1 MRYNIISYL
10 ISEGFRNFF
19 KNKKSTIVSI
29 TTMCLTMIMF
39 GVFFLLG
46 ENVNHIMKNI
56 EQQQG
61 MQVYLLDKK
70 ITDDEIHNIQET
82 IRQIK
87 GVNTVKYVSSE
98 ESLRQAK
105 EQLKNIESFEK
116 FTEGMPEDSI
126 QPSFTVT
133 LTDLSLNDDVQNEIK
148 SKIGEDNVEIV
159 AQNQTIGTLEALA
172 KGIRIGIL
180 VLLISLMIISVFIIS
195 NTIKL
200 SVHARRKEI
209 SIMKYV
215 GATNS
220 FIRCPFIVEGV
231 IIGVVSALITILVV
245 GLAYNA
251 IAAKAVQTSLLQQL
265 NLSLV
270 SFNDMFSLIL
280 TIYLITGAGIGILG
294 SSISMRK
301 YLQV

>member
-10 ISEGFRNFF
+10 IGEGFRNFF
-19 KNKKSTIVSI
+19 KNKKSTVVSI

-39 GVFFLLG
+39 GVFFILG
-46 ENVNHIMKNI
+46 ENVNHVMKNI

-61 MQVYLLDKK
+61 MQVYLLNKK
-70 ITDDEIHNIQET
+70 ITDEEIRNIEEE
-82 IRQIK
+82 IRGIN

-133 LTDLSLNDDVQNEIK
+133 LTDLSLNEEVQNQIK
-148 SKIGEDNVEIV
+148 DKVGKDNVEIV
-159 AQNQTIGTLEALA
+159 AQNQTIGTLESIA
-172 KGIRIGIL
+172 KGLKIGIL
-180 VLLISLMIISVFIIS
+180 VLLISLMVISIFIIS

-215 GATNS
+215 GATNG
-220 FIRCPFIVEGV
+220 FIRWPFIVEGI
-231 IIGVVSALITILVV
+231 IIGIVSALITILIV

-265 NLSLV
+265 NISLV

>member
-10 ISEGFRNFF
+10 IGEGFRNFF
-19 KNKKSTIVSI
+19 KNKKSTVVSI

-39 GVFFLLG
+39 GVFFILG
-46 ENVNHIMKNI
+46 ENVNHVMKNI

-61 MQVYLLDKK
+61 MQVYLLNKK
-70 ITDDEIHNIQET
+70 ITDEEIRNIEEE
-82 IRQIK
+82 IREIN

-133 LTDLSLNDDVQNEIK
+133 LTDLSLNEEVQNQIK
-148 SKIGEDNVEIV
+148 DKVGKDNVEIV
-159 AQNQTIGTLEALA
+159 AQNQTIGTLESIA
-172 KGIRIGIL
+172 KGLKIGIL
-180 VLLISLMIISVFIIS
+180 VLLISLMVISIFIIS

-215 GATNS
+215 GATNG
-220 FIRCPFIVEGV
+220 FIRWPFIVEGI
-231 IIGVVSALITILVV
+231 IIGIVSALITILIV

-265 NLSLV
+265 NISLV

>member
-10 ISEGFRNFF
+10 VGEGFRNFF
-19 KNKKSTIVSI
+19 KNKKSTVVSI

-39 GVFFLLG
+39 GVFFILG
-46 ENVNHIMKNI
+46 ENVNHVMKNI

-61 MQVYLLDKK
+61 MQVYLLNKK
-70 ITDDEIHNIQET
+70 ITDEEIRNIEEE
-82 IRQIK
+82 IREIN

-133 LTDLSLNDDVQNEIK
+133 LTDLSLNEEVQNQIK
-148 SKIGEDNVEIV
+148 DKVGKDNVEIV
-159 AQNQTIGTLEALA
+159 AQNQTIGTLESIA
-172 KGIRIGIL
+172 KGLKIGIL
-180 VLLISLMIISVFIIS
+180 VLLISLMVISIFIIS

-215 GATNS
+215 GATNG
-220 FIRCPFIVEGV
+220 FIRWPFIVEGI
-231 IIGVVSALITILVV
+231 IIGIVSALITILIV

-265 NLSLV
+265 NVSLV

>member
-10 ISEGFRNFF
+10 IGEGFRNFF
-19 KNKKSTIVSI
+19 KNKKSTVVSI

-39 GVFFLLG
+39 GVFFILG
-46 ENVNHIMKNI
+46 ENVNHVMKNI

-61 MQVYLLDKK
+61 MQVYLLNKK
-70 ITDDEIHNIQET
+70 ITDEEIRNIEEE
-82 IRQIK
+82 IREIN

-133 LTDLSLNDDVQNEIK
+133 LTDLSLNEEVQNQIK
-148 SKIGEDNVEIV
+148 DKVGKDNVEIV
-159 AQNQTIGTLEALA
+159 AQNQTIGTLESIA
-172 KGIRIGIL
+172 KGLKIGIL
-180 VLLISLMIISVFIIS
+180 VLLISLMVISIFIIS

-215 GATNS
+215 GATNG
-220 FIRCPFIVEGV
+220 FIRWPFIVEGI
-231 IIGVVSALITILVV
+231 IIGIVSALITILIV

-265 NLSLV
+265 NVSLV

>member
-10 ISEGFRNFF
+10 IGEGFRNFF
-19 KNKKSTIVSI
+19 KNKKSTVVSI

-39 GVFFLLG
+39 GVFFILG
-46 ENVNHIMKNI
+46 ENVNHVMKNI

-61 MQVYLLDKK
+61 MQVYLLNKK
-70 ITDDEIHNIQET
+70 ITDEEIRNIEEE
-82 IRQIK
+82 IREIN

-133 LTDLSLNDDVQNEIK
+133 LTDLSLNEEVQNQIK
-148 SKIGEDNVEIV
+148 DKVGKDNVEIV
-159 AQNQTIGTLEALA
+159 AQNQTIGTLESIA
-172 KGIRIGIL
+172 KGLKIGIL
-180 VLLISLMIISVFIIS
+180 VLLISLMVISIFIIS

-215 GATNS
+215 GATNG
-220 FIRCPFIVEGV
+220 FIRWPFIVEGI
-231 IIGVVSALITILVV
+231 IIGVVSALITILIV

-265 NLSLV
+265 NISLV

-280 TIYLITGAGIGILG
+280 TIYLITGTGIGILG

>member
-10 ISEGFRNFF
+10 IGEGFRNFF
-19 KNKKSTIVSI
+19 KNKKSTVVSI

-39 GVFFLLG
+39 GVFFILG
-46 ENVNHIMKNI
+46 ENVNHVMKNI

-61 MQVYLLDKK
+61 MQVYLLNKK
-70 ITDDEIHNIQET
+70 ITDEEIRNIEEE
-82 IRQIK
+82 IREIN

-133 LTDLSLNDDVQNEIK
+133 LTDLSLNEEVQNQIK
-148 SKIGEDNVEIV
+148 DKVGKDNVEIV
-159 AQNQTIGTLEALA
+159 AQNQTIGTLESIA
-172 KGIRIGIL
+172 KGLKIGIL
-180 VLLISLMIISVFIIS
+180 VLLISLMVISIFIIS

-215 GATNS
+215 GATNG
-220 FIRCPFIVEGV
+220 FIRWPFIVEGI
-231 IIGVVSALITILVV
+231 IIGIVSALITILIV

-265 NLSLV
+265 NISLV

-280 TIYLITGAGIGILG
+280 TIYLITGTGIGILG

>member
-10 ISEGFRNFF
+10 IGEGFRNFF
-19 KNKKSTIVSI
+19 KNKKSTVVSI

-39 GVFFLLG
+39 GVFFILG
-46 ENVNHIMKNI
+46 ENVNHVMKNI

-61 MQVYLLDKK
+61 MQVYLLNKK
-70 ITDDEIHNIQET
+70 ITDEEIRNIEEE
-82 IRQIK
+82 IRGIN

-133 LTDLSLNDDVQNEIK
+133 LTDLSLNEEVQNQIK
-148 SKIGEDNVEIV
+148 DKVGKDNVEIV
-159 AQNQTIGTLEALA
+159 AQNQTIGTLESIA
-172 KGIRIGIL
+172 KGLKIGIL
-180 VLLISLMIISVFIIS
+180 VLLISLMVISIFIIS

-215 GATNS
+215 GATNG
-220 FIRCPFIVEGV
+220 FIRWPFIVEGI
-231 IIGVVSALITILVV
+231 IIGIVSALITILIV

-265 NLSLV
+265 NVSLV